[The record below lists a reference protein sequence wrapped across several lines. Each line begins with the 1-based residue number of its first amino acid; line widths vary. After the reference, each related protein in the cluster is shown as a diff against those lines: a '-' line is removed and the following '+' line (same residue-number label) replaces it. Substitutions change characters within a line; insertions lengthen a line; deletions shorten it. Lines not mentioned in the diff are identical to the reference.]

1 MRLLAGLCFA
11 AIFSVALP
19 ALAQDKP
26 PNVVFITVDTLR
38 ADHLSS
44 WGYHLKTSPNIDKL
58 ASQGMRYENAYTVT
72 SRTAPS
78 HYSMFTSRYPQ
89 EHGSKL
95 NGFAVPENTKF
106 LFLPQI
112 FQKNG
117 YENAAFVSSWVVT
130 DRLTKLGRFFDV
142 YDDALNRQYQT
153 INSMRWAEDVAPKA
167 ISWLRQKKDQQK
179 PFFLW
184 VHLFDPHSPYELRA
198 EFDPTEKTGAPDLT
212 KAKGQ
217 DAVMSNV
224 RAYNSEIRYTDHY
237 IGKIVDAVDE
247 VGLGEDTLIVLVA
260 DHGESLGENNT
271 DQGHGAW
278 LWESVVRVPMILRW
292 TGTIKP
298 SVETAR
304 VSTIDLMPTILD
316 LTIKRSKPDVVI
328 PTEYAGRSLS
338 DSLFTG
344 ADLPDRIVRFVA
356 FAGQKWIM
364 PKWFARLWLG
374 DLDFPLRFGYRRGD
388 RKVLWTPGK
397 DTIDIV
403 NLGRDPFGMHP
414 TSPVEGTPQYE
425 NEAESLSNWFR
436 ATHLEQSGENLRT
449 DKDIEALESLGY
461 IQ

>member
-1 MRLLAGLCFA
+1 
-11 AIFSVALP
+11 
-19 ALAQDKP
+19 
-26 PNVVFITVDTLR
+26 
-38 ADHLSS
+38 
-44 WGYHLKTSPNIDKL
+44 
-58 ASQGMRYENAYTVT
+58 
-72 SRTAPS
+72 
-78 HYSMFTSRYPQ
+78 
-89 EHGSKL
+89 
-95 NGFAVPENTKF
+95 
-106 LFLPQI
+106 
-112 FQKNG
+112 
-117 YENAAFVSSWVVT
+117 
-130 DRLTKLGRFFDV
+130 
-142 YDDALNRQYQT
+142 
-153 INSMRWAEDVAPKA
+153 
-167 ISWLRQKKDQQK
+167 
-179 PFFLW
+179 
-184 VHLFDPHSPYELRA
+184 
-198 EFDPTEKTGAPDLT
+198 
-212 KAKGQ
+212 
-217 DAVMSNV
+217 
-224 RAYNSEIRYTDHY
+224 
-237 IGKIVDAVDE
+237 
-247 VGLGEDTLIVLVA
+247 
-260 DHGESLGENNT
+260 
-271 DQGHGAW
+271 
-278 LWESVVRVPMILRW
+278 MILRW
-292 TGTIKP
+292 TGKIEAGR
-298 SVETAR
+298 VETAR

-316 LTIKRSKPDVVI
+316 LTIKQSKTDVVI